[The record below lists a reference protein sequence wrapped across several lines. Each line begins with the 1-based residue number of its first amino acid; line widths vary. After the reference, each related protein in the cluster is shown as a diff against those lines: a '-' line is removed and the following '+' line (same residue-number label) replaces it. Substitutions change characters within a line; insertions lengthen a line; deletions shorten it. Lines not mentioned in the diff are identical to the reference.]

1 MHELSLAE
9 SAIALIEDAG
19 RRESFHR
26 VRVVRMEI
34 GALSCVEPEALRFA
48 FESAS
53 HGSCA
58 EGARLDILPIPG
70 EGECAACGIRA
81 AMETAYDL
89 CPQCESRPLTVV
101 RGTEMRVKDLD
112 VE

>member
-9 SAIALIEDAG
+9 SAVGLIEDAA
-19 RRESFHR
+19 RRERFTR

-34 GALSCVEPEALRFA
+34 GALSCVEAEALRFA

-53 HGSCA
+53 LGTCA
-58 EGARLDILPIPG
+58 EGARLDIVAVPG

-81 AMETAYDL
+81 AMETLYDL
-89 CPQCESRPLTVV
+89 CPRCESRPLRVL
-101 RGTEMRVKDLD
+101 RGTELRVRDLD

>member
-9 SAIALIEDAG
+9 SAIALIDDAA
-19 RRESFHR
+19 RREHFHR

-34 GALSCVEPEALRFA
+34 GALSCVESDALRFA

-53 HGSCA
+53 RGTCA
-58 EGARLDILPIPG
+58 EGARLDIVTTPG
-70 EGECAACGIRA
+70 EGECAGCGIRA
-81 AMETAYDL
+81 AMETLYDL
-89 CPQCESRPLTVV
+89 CPKCESRPLKVV

>member
-9 SAIALIEDAG
+9 SALGLIEDAAQ
-19 RRESFHR
+19 REGFSR

-34 GALSCVEPEALRFA
+34 GALSCVEADALRFA
-48 FESAS
+48 FDSAALDT
-53 HGSCA
+53 CA
-58 EGARLDILPIPG
+58 EGARLDILTMPG
-70 EGECAACGIRA
+70 EGECGACGIRA
-81 AMETAYDL
+81 AMETLYDL
-89 CPQCESRPLTVV
+89 CPRCESRPLTVL

>member
-9 SAIALIEDAG
+9 SAIALIEDAA
-19 RRESFHR
+19 RRERFHR

-53 HGSCA
+53 AGTCA
-58 EGARLDILPIPG
+58 EGARLDIVAVAG
-70 EGECAACGIRA
+70 EGECVACGIRA

-89 CPQCESRPLTVV
+89 CPKCESRPLRVL
-101 RGTEMRVKDLD
+101 RGTEMRVRDLD